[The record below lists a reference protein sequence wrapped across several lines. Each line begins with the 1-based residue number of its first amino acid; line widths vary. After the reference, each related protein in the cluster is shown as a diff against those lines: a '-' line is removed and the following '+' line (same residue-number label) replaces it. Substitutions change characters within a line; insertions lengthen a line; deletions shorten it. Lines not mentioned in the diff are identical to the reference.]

1 MVYKIE
7 FTDLKKQHKN
17 LESKIVSALKEVMES
32 ARFINGPQVKELEQ
46 KIAQYC
52 NTKYAIGVSSGTDAL
67 LLSLMAIDIKPGDE
81 VITTPFTFIATAEV
95 ISLLK
100 AVPVFVDI
108 DEKTYNIDTTKIEEK
123 ISSKTRAIIPVH
135 LYGQMA
141 DMDKILEIA
150 RKHNL
155 FVIEDA
161 AQAIGAEYKGKKSGS
176 IGDFGAFSFF
186 PAKNLGC
193 YGDGGAITTNN
204 QEFAEKLYMLRQHG
218 SKARYQHSL
227 IGTNAR
233 LDTIQAAVLLVKFRY
248 LDRWL
253 ENRIKLAQRYTE
265 KLKHLVQA
273 PYVKPERKHVFNQ
286 YTIRT
291 EKRDEL
297 IKYLNENG
305 IPTAVHYPRPLHL
318 QEAFAYLGYKEGDLP
333 VSEKI
338 SKEVLSLPMYPEMSE
353 QEQSL
358 VIETICRF
366 FEEE

>member
-1 MVYKIE
+1 MGYKIE
-7 FTDLKKQHKN
+7 FTDLKKQYRN
-17 LESKIVSALKEVMES
+17 LEPEIVSALKEVMES

-46 KIAQYC
+46 RMAQYC
-52 NTKYAIGVSSGTDAL
+52 NTKYAVGVSSGTDAL
-67 LLSLMAIDIKPGDE
+67 ILSLMAIDIKPGDE

-108 DEKTYNIDTTKIEEK
+108 DEKTYNIDVSRIEEK
-123 ISSKTRAIIPVH
+123 ISPKTKAIIPVH

-141 DMDKILEIA
+141 DMDEILKIA

-204 QEFAEKLYMLRQHG
+204 QESAEKLYMLRQHG

-233 LDTIQAAVLLVKFRY
+233 LDTMQAAVLLVKFKY
-248 LDRWL
+248 LDEWL

-265 KLKHLVQA
+265 KLKHLVQT

-305 IPTAVHYPRPLHL
+305 IPTAVHYPKPLHL
-318 QEAFAYLGYKEGDLP
+318 QEAFSYLGYKEGDLP

-353 QEQSL
+353 QEQDL
-358 VIETICRF
+358 VIETIYKF
-366 FEEE
+366 FEK